1 MNDED
6 GSAVETDEG
15 TEVENSDGPDETTGA
30 DTGDGEP
37 ANDTTEV
44 ESEHVTGEA
53 EQAKPGE
60 DENHSEA
67 PEGES
72 ERRIEE
78 LETELD
84 ERIAELE
91 RRDERIEELEAK
103 LKRVQ
108 ADFQN
113 YKKRREREEQRLR
126 ETATEDLVT
135 RLLDVRDNLV
145 RATEQ
150 DEDAEI
156 REGVEATLRE
166 FDYVLG
172 GEDVSTIEPEPG
184 TEIDPQRHEV
194 MVRVESDRPEGTI
207 DELYTSG
214 YEMGEKVLR
223 PAQVTVSEG
232 TEDE

>member
-1 MNDED
+1 MSDEEHA
-6 GSAVETDEG
+6 S
-15 TEVENSDGPDETTGA
+15 
-30 DTGDGEP
+30 P
-37 ANDTTEV
+37 A
-44 ESEHVTGEA
+44 ESEEPRDERANGEGIEPEESVPEADENEADELTGENEEA
-53 EQAKPGE
+53 EEHEADLEAK
-60 DENHSEA
+60 
-67 PEGES
+67 
-72 ERRIEE
+72 
-78 LETELD
+78 LD
-84 ERIAELE
+84 ERDEQIEEFEAELD
-91 RRDERIEELEAK
+91 RRDERIEELESK
-103 LKRVQ
+103 FKRVQ

>member
-1 MNDED
+1 MSDEEHA
-6 GSAVETDEG
+6 S
-15 TEVENSDGPDETTGA
+15 
-30 DTGDGEP
+30 P
-37 ANDTTEV
+37 A
-44 ESEHVTGEA
+44 ESEEPRDERVNEEGIEPEESAPEA
-53 EQAKPGE
+53 DENEADERTEENEE
-60 DENHSEA
+60 DEERESDLEA
-67 PEGES
+67 K
-72 ERRIEE
+72 
-78 LETELD
+78 LD
-84 ERIAELE
+84 E
-91 RRDERIEELEAK
+91 RDERIEEFEAELDERDDRIEDLESR

-113 YKKRREREEQRLR
+113 YKKRREREEERLR

-166 FDYVLG
+166 FDHVLG